1 MKKIINE
8 AVQIL
13 RQGGLVA
20 FPTETVYGLGADAR
34 NPEALIKIF
43 KAKGRPIDHPVIVH
57 IADSSQLEEWAVEI
71 SDTARLLVNRFWP
84 GPLTLIFKKAPSVLD
99 IVTGGQLT
107 VGLRSP
113 NHPLAIE
120 LLKNFG
126 GGIAAPSAN
135 RFGRISPTTAQ
146 AVLEE
151 LQGAV
156 DLVIDGGPCEVGV
169 ESTIVD
175 VSGEECVLLR
185 PGMIS
190 VAEIE
195 AVLKKPVMTKE
206 QKSLRVSGALETH
219 YAPLTETVLAQDMKS
234 YVAGLSKED
243 SVALVVM
250 HDFQTT
256 QLQIKMSN
264 QPKQYAHDLYQVLRE
279 LDKKKLKRIA
289 IEMVPNDANW
299 DAVRDRLWKASSGR
313 VVV

>member
-34 NPEALIKIF
+34 NPEALIKLF

-71 SDTARLLVNRFWP
+71 SDTARLLINRFWP
-84 GPLTLIFKKAPSVLD
+84 GPLTLILKKAPDVLD

-107 VGLRSP
+107 IGLRSP

-135 RFGRISPTTAQ
+135 RFGRISPTTAE
-146 AVLEE
+146 AVIEE
-151 LQGAV
+151 LNGAV
-156 DLVIDGGPCEVGV
+156 DRVIEGGPCEVGV

-175 VSGEECVLLR
+175 VSGEECLLLR
-185 PGMIS
+185 PGMIT

-195 AVLKKPVMTKE
+195 AVLQKPLMPKN
-206 QKSLRVSGALETH
+206 QKSPRVSGALETH
-219 YAPLTETVLAQDMKS
+219 YAPLTETVLVENMES
-234 YVAGLSKED
+234 YVAGLLKED
-243 SVALVVM
+243 LVALVTRG
-250 HDFQTT
+250 DFQTT
-256 QLQIKMSN
+256 QLQIKLSN
-264 QPKQYAHDLYQVLRE
+264 EPKQYAHDLYQVLRE

-289 IEMVPNDANW
+289 IEMVPLDPSW
-299 DAVRDRLWKASSGR
+299 DAVRDRLLKAASGR
-313 VVV
+313 IF